1 MYRLPNVKNVNKGK
15 RHKKKHQF
23 KVGTPIVF
31 KWYGERDCG
40 FISALTFEKV
50 TKNAQYSI
58 KSTGRIGCIYHTMEL
73 DDPDDPYCYISSVLT
88 KSITANEKKKV
99 SDHREGKYL
108 ITNPPPI
115 PPKSVIIKKK
125 ASPIVVKKKVVKK
138 KVVKKKVVKKKVV
151 KPNPTSINKTE
162 LKAAIKKQKEFINGE
177 IDKNFW

>member
-40 FISALTFEKV
+40 FISALTFEKG

-88 KSITANEKKKV
+88 KSITVNERKKV
-99 SDHREGKYL
+99 SDHCEGKHL
-108 ITNPPPI
+108 I
-115 PPKSVIIKKK
+115 PKTTPSPTKTVVIKKK
-125 ASPIVVKKKVVKK
+125 I
-138 KVVKKKVVKKKVV
+138 V
-151 KPNPTSINKTE
+151 KPKVDSINKTE